1 MKNKNLDY
9 KITLR
14 FSSENSDIMMQI
26 KTFLDKKYILLKATK
41 IYNISNILEMYIKY
55 KNAKNTMIW
64 S

>member
-9 KITLR
+9 KVTLR

-26 KTFLDKKYILLKATK
+26 KTFLDKKYIFLKATK
-41 IYNISNILEMYIKY
+41 IYNISNVFEMYIKY